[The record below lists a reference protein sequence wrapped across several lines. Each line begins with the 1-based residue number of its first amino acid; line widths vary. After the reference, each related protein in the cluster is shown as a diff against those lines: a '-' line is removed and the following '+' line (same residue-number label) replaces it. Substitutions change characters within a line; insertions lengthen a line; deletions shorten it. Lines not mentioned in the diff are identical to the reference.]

1 MRATRRFKQST
12 LWGWQRDRLGWTRR
26 PQRTQQT
33 KTNTQIKPLVDASA
47 AGALSSQP
55 SSERQLNV
63 HAVVAHAQA
72 LSNAITSTG
81 NASLHVNNLSKGKL
95 QARHIQRRALR
106 AFQVERNATQVL
118 VVDPALE
125 LGTNAV
131 ASDGVSPAIAAHTLE
146 LNVSHASALL
156 SGQLDSTTSSTLKEE
171 KRNQKDK

>member
-1 MRATRRFKQST
+1 M
-12 LWGWQRDRLGWTRR
+12 
-26 PQRTQQT
+26 
-33 KTNTQIKPLVDASA
+33 
-47 AGALSSQP
+47 
-55 SSERQLNV
+55 
-63 HAVVAHAQA
+63 
-72 LSNAITSTG
+72 
-81 NASLHVNNLSKGKL
+81 
-95 QARHIQRRALR
+95 
-106 AFQVERNATQVL
+106 ERNATQVL